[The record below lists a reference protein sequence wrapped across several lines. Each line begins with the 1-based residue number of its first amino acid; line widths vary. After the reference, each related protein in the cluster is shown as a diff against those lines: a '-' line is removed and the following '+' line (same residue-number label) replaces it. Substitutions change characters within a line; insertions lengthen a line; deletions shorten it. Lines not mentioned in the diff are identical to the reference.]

1 MVVPIRISAKSE
13 AAHVPGKFNVRRKS
27 EGFGGFQDCAVNALI
42 DWVFACGGTDKGDY
56 INMVLKLKEC
66 AQQYLEG
73 GGGLTF
79 NPEVAEVY
87 GNILSSQ
94 FEAKA
99 SGGGHGGVFKSVTDC
114 NPCDRDFM
122 ACSTKGMRCLYNSM
136 PKATPDIKDLGKG
149 KIMRIKNAVDNYN
162 EVKGFADEV
171 QNMVNADCDHCDF
184 SSCVSNPGFSD
195 FPSSMAG
202 EGFGRHFQEESEC
215 RRKYSSRWSRGLVQV
230 RPVGIFHNQ
239 ETARLH
245 EQPCLGLVAWQYDE
259 GSIDPPL

>member
-1 MVVPIRISAKSE
+1 
-13 AAHVPGKFNVRRKS
+13 
-27 EGFGGFQDCAVNALI
+27 
-42 DWVFACGGTDKGDY
+42 
-56 INMVLKLKEC
+56 MVLKLKEC

-202 EGFGRHFQEESEC
+202 VKGLADIS
-215 RRKYSSRWSRGLVQV
+215 RKNQNAAGSTLPDGVEDLSKYAQWEYSTTKKLPDYMNSLAWAWS
-230 RPVGIFHNQ
+230 
-239 ETARLH
+239 
-245 EQPCLGLVAWQYDE
+245 LGNTMKAALTHLYDCSYW
-259 GSIDPPL
+259 GKSWL